1 MCSRRAKTVSSVL
14 LKLIKEV
21 DSLLRT
27 NKNFQL
33 GVWTRGA
40 VLKAQFA
47 GNGKEAER
55 QFLFSAK
62 NQITLWGPNAEIN
75 DYSAREW
82 ADVVGEYYYG
92 RWDLYIRML
101 FDALDRNTTLVHE
114 DYHKKAVEFGLE
126 WDSKP
131 DLYEVTHFNPVETVV
146 AQHRA
151 IFEQSMSQFTVLSD
165 TNVKT
170 APYHVSKSHD
180 PEMLAVVC
188 AADPDCVAFNSE
200 GSLFKEKE
208 TPVHQVGVSLYYR
221 TF

>member
-1 MCSRRAKTVSSVL
+1 ML

-21 DSLLRT
+21 DTLLRT

-40 VLKAQFA
+40 LLKAQFA
-47 GNGKEAER
+47 SNKKEEIAAAER

-62 NQITLWGPNAEIN
+62 NQITLWGPHAEIN

-114 DYHKKAVEFGLE
+114 DYHNKAVEFGLE

-131 DLYEVTHFNPVETVV
+131 DLYDVTHFNPVETVV
-146 AQHRA
+146 SQHEA
-151 IFEQSMSQFTVLSD
+151 IFEEAMSHFTVLSD

-170 APYHVSKSHD
+170 VPYHMSKSHD

-208 TPVHQVGVSLYYR
+208 TSVHQVGVSLYYR